1 MDPLSPANINAGWA
15 SSPTSPVRPL
25 DAGPSLMTPTSQG
38 YSSSTQ
44 SPAREPKVFGAPGMG
59 LVSPPGATEEQGGKV
74 KPFLRVRIGG
84 LERNRKDLLI
94 RFDASVGISTSTLW
108 PPHNSLNCLEI
119 SRLVADAKYQ
129 TNLPNFRA
137 TLYRNMQRSYVE
149 FQRFAEQAQL
159 TSPQT
164 IIPALPL
171 PTTSALT
178 DEEVVDDRLV
188 RLSIQRWFTRICE
201 DVVLMKDDELR
212 NFIES
217 DFGYQPA
224 PPPTSRRPMSSAS
237 AVPNVLSAA
246 LSKVVRRGPLDEDDE
261 LQSAR
266 VALEKLEE
274 RWGSAAAA
282 VGNMGRARRS
292 MALATAEMGGKLIS
306 LSTVESDQSL
316 ANAERKIGRGYEQ
329 LSGVTGAQA
338 ASENVVLSDS
348 LGYQALNAR
357 AAKDALIQRTAI
369 LEDSQSAVKAAINK
383 RRNVERLKGSSNIN
397 PIKVDDAISEMEEAN
412 ALESQLT
419 SRLNSISTNLHLAL
433 RTHSRQ
439 THEDVALFLLENARL
454 TVNFEKQ
461 ILKELESL
469 RSDVSRIGTTL
480 LASAPQNTLST
491 SVSAPQMGSYDP
503 ISPPQGLPGQSGLS
517 GIAGIPSKPLP
528 NAPSM
533 TTSKSYQSGFGS
545 GGGSKSMFL
554 PPPGNIPDR
563 PNSTGPTNDRDP
575 LGQMSQSVIL
585 PPGHQVNRT
594 QTLGRVGAKRLDE
607 RKAAKLLANGF

>member
-1 MDPLSPANINAGWA
+1 
-15 SSPTSPVRPL
+15 
-25 DAGPSLMTPTSQG
+25 
-38 YSSSTQ
+38 
-44 SPAREPKVFGAPGMG
+44 REPKVFGAPGMG

-94 RFDASVGISTSTLW
+94 RFDAS
-108 PPHNSLNCLEI
+108 
-119 SRLVADAKYQ
+119 

-178 DEEVVDDRLV
+178 DEEDDRLV

-439 THEDVALFLLENARL
+439 THEDVAFVLLENARL

-469 RSDVSRIGTTL
+469 RSD
-480 LASAPQNTLST
+480 
-491 SVSAPQMGSYDP
+491 
-503 ISPPQGLPGQSGLS
+503 ISK
-517 GIAGIPSKPLP
+517 I
-528 NAPSM
+528 
-533 TTSKSYQSGFGS
+533 
-545 GGGSKSMFL
+545 
-554 PPPGNIPDR
+554 
-563 PNSTGPTNDRDP
+563 
-575 LGQMSQSVIL
+575 
-585 PPGHQVNRT
+585 
-594 QTLGRVGAKRLDE
+594 
-607 RKAAKLLANGF
+607 